1 MIGVKK
7 VYKLIYSIILYI
19 LLFMYIYSEKYV
31 FLPVSTFWI
40 PITISIIYALFYFKY
55 CGINRT
61 MLQIIV
67 CGIVIFTVGF
77 CSSNIF
83 NSNGDLDIAKR
94 GILMI
99 LDLFFGV
106 LVTFLL
112 RKSKEKF
119 SLNTLIELLVN
130 ITIIQAFISIIFFLL
145 PTVCESYLSIIE
157 VRDVSGMEKMSA
169 FRIIGV
175 GDVRYATGA
184 VQYGLIIWGIIALR
198 HSRYGFYGNHKN
210 VSYIVIS
217 LFTLLGIMSGRVF
230 FVLFVVTI
238 LYLVAL
244 NKGRFILAAKEYL
257 VTFVPTI
264 ILGGVAFI
272 YLFSENEDLIKWAF
286 EIFINLNDS
295 GNLETASTNQLYDM
309 YIFPETVKTW
319 LIGDGK
325 SVNENGG
332 FYMLT
337 DVGYIRSIFYWG
349 VIGTSIFIAIQYI
362 LYSRFKK
369 LCDSRALRT
378 YVYFIYIW
386 FLIYMF
392 KDFYSIDK
400 LVVLFLVV
408 QSLCL
413 KIHPNFGKIR

>member
-1 MIGVKK
+1 
-7 VYKLIYSIILYI
+7 
-19 LLFMYIYSEKYV
+19 MYIYSEKYV

-40 PITISIIYALFYFKY
+40 PITISTIYALFYFKY

-61 MLQIIV
+61 MLQIII
-67 CGIVIFTVGF
+67 CGIIIFIVGF
-77 CSSNIF
+77 CSSNIL
-83 NSNGDLDIAKR
+83 NSDGDLDVAKR

-99 LDLFFGV
+99 LDLFFGL

-112 RKSKEKF
+112 RKSKEKY
-119 SLNTLIELLVN
+119 SLYTLIELLIN
-130 ITIIQAFISIIFFLL
+130 ITIIQAIISIIFFLS
-145 PTVCESYLSIIE
+145 PTICENYLRLIE

-230 FVLFVVTI
+230 FVLFAVTI

-295 GNLETASTNQLYDM
+295 GNLETASTDQLYDM
-309 YIFPETVKTW
+309 YVFPDTIKTW

-332 FYMLT
+332 FYMNT

-349 VIGTSIFIAIQYI
+349 LIGTAIFIAVQYV

-369 LCDSRALRT
+369 LCKSRVLCT
-378 YVYFIYIW
+378 YLYFIYIW
-386 FLIYMF
+386 FLVYML
-392 KDFYSIDK
+392 KDFYSTDK
-400 LVVLFLVV
+400 LVILFLVV

-413 KIHPNFGKIR
+413 KKYPNFGK

>member
-1 MIGVKK
+1 
-7 VYKLIYSIILYI
+7 
-19 LLFMYIYSEKYV
+19 MYIYSEKYV

-40 PITISIIYALFYFKY
+40 PITISTIYALFYFKY

-61 MLQIIV
+61 MLQIII
-67 CGIVIFTVGF
+67 CGIIIFTVGF
-77 CSSNIF
+77 CSSNIL
-83 NSNGDLDIAKR
+83 NSDGDLDVAKR

-99 LDLFFGV
+99 LDLFFGL

-112 RKSKEKF
+112 RKSKEKY
-119 SLNTLIELLVN
+119 SLYTLIELLIN
-130 ITIIQAFISIIFFLL
+130 ITIIQAIISIIFFLS
-145 PTVCESYLSIIE
+145 PTICENYLRLIE
-157 VRDVSGMEKMSA
+157 VRDISRMEKMSA

-184 VQYGLIIWGIIALR
+184 VQYGLMIWGVIALR

-230 FVLFVVTI
+230 FVLFAVTI

-295 GNLETASTNQLYDM
+295 GSLETASTDKLYDM
-309 YIFPETVKTW
+309 YIFPDTVKTW

-325 SVNENGG
+325 SVNEYGG
-332 FYMLT
+332 FYMFT
-337 DVGYIRSIFYWG
+337 DAGYVRSVFYWG
-349 VIGTSIFIAIQYI
+349 LIGTAIFIAVQYS

-369 LCDSRALRT
+369 LCESRILCT
-378 YVYFIYIW
+378 YLYFIYIW
-386 FLIYMF
+386 FLVYML
-392 KDFYSIDK
+392 KDFYSTDK
-400 LVVLFLVV
+400 LVILFLVV

-413 KIHPNFGKIR
+413 KKYPNFGK